1 MLKEYIVIAF
11 TENQP
16 GVLNRISSAYLRRKI
31 NIESLKV
38 SESNIKGISMFVISA
53 YTTQET
59 VDKLSK
65 QLSNIID
72 VIQVEYHPADELI
85 TQEIALYRISSKIFR
100 ESSSVDLIIRKWNAR
115 IIEMNTSYVVVEKT
129 GSREEIEAMRDELE
143 QTKLLQG
150 FTRSGSVVLRRDEPQ

>member
-1 MLKEYIVIAF
+1 
-11 TENQP
+11 
-16 GVLNRISSAYLRRKI
+16 
-31 NIESLKV
+31 
-38 SESNIKGISMFVISA
+38 MFVISA